1 MKLKHFTLLILT
13 YWLFAVPLSADA
25 PVDAPA
31 HPLDLYLNEMDE
43 MGRTLSG
50 WRGDSLGGGSWFYG
64 AYAMLLLNNNG
75 RGENVPFQ
83 GLEDAVPELWSDVK
97 YLSPRDLVELAGG
110 ALSNGDLMSITK
122 DQIFEELK
130 TEERFIQIV
139 AGFGYLRMLQGTIG
153 DSLFHHVVNDAIQ
166 ASKHPVAITGE
177 LINSM
182 AHHCCEAL
190 ALQYEQALKSSSWS
204 DVHLKKVA
212 ARSDSLELTIEHLGD
227 WSFPVDVLVIGR
239 DGDSTHY
246 TYGLDQKSPL
256 MIPKKVLDKVVL
268 DPDRI
273 LVEYY
278 RYNNQWPRLRDR
290 VFIQPFAALPNWS
303 EYRITVN
310 PTYWKDWDQDT
321 RLGIKFTSG
330 LGVDLWPAYPSDY
343 RHRTT
348 MEIFGHNPYDQPRSW
363 GGRISYGHPLKL
375 HKRLFSNV
383 NVHSYDDWTG
393 VSVGVVR
400 YVGKQTF
407 LIQGPLLTYQRLS
420 LKMEFDRYADAQ
432 VWQDQQR
439 IQILKGAYSGLFLTN
454 TGDRFYFLLR
464 AASGDGPTGAFS
476 IFKAQSD
483 LTGVFWGWLVGGI
496 RTVAG
501 FQSTSTPSPYQF
513 SSQYAWQDNLAA
525 IPTFRGQVKLQNN
538 TNEYLGLS
546 VSGGYWLTGF
556 QLKAFT
562 SSMIVDMN
570 ALGWDQ
576 VVPRYAAGFGFEH
589 RSFFTAGLYFPIWQS
604 HPLEG
609 EEPWA
614 WRYQTRFTWNL

>member
-1 MKLKHFTLLILT
+1 MTFKQFPLLILAI
-13 YWLFAVPLSADA
+13 WLLAFPVFAAAQGDS
-25 PVDAPA
+25 PV

-50 WRGDSLGGGSWFYG
+50 WRGDSLDGGSWFFG

-83 GLEDAVPELWSDVK
+83 GLEAVVPELWSDFK
-97 YLSPRDLVELAGG
+97 YLNPRDLVELAGG

-122 DQIFEELK
+122 DQIFEKLK
-130 TEERFIQIV
+130 TEERFIRIV

-153 DSLFHHVVNDAIQ
+153 DSLFHQVVANAMQ
-166 ASKHPVAITGE
+166 WSKHPVDITSE
-177 LINSM
+177 LIKSM
-182 AHHCCEAL
+182 SHHCCEAL

-204 DVHLKKVA
+204 DVHLKRVA
-212 ARSDSLELTIEHLGD
+212 SRADSLVISIEQRGV
-227 WSFPVDVLVIGR
+227 WSFPVDVLAIGQ
-239 DGDSTHY
+239 DGDSTYY
-246 TYGLDQKSPL
+246 TYELGREAPL
-256 MIPKKVLDKVVL
+256 VIPKKVADKIVL

-278 RYNNQWPRLRDR
+278 RYNNQWPRLRDK
-290 VFIQPFAALPNWS
+290 VHIQPFAALPNWS

-310 PTYWKDWDQDT
+310 PNYWKDWDGDT

-330 LGVDLWPAYPSDY
+330 FGVDLWPAYPSDY
-343 RHRTT
+343 RHRINV
-348 MEIFGHNPYDQPRSW
+348 EITGHNPYDHLQNW
-363 GGRISYGHPLKL
+363 GGRISYGHPLRL
-375 HKRLFSNV
+375 QKRLFFHLNGH
-383 NVHSYDDWTG
+383 NYHDWTG
-393 VSVGVVR
+393 ISLGVVR

-407 LIQGPLLTYQRLS
+407 LIQGPLLTYQRVS

-454 TGDRFYFLLR
+454 TGDRFYFLIR
-464 AASGDGPTGAFS
+464 TATGEGPGGAFS

-496 RTVAG
+496 RAVAG
-501 FQSTSTPSPYQF
+501 FQSTSTPTPYQF
-513 SSQYAWQDNLAA
+513 SSHYAWQDNLAA

-538 TNEYLGLS
+538 THEYLGVS
-546 VSGGYWLTGF
+546 VSGGYWMTGF

-570 ALGWDQ
+570 VLGWDQ

-589 RSFFTAGLYFPIWQS
+589 RSFFTAGLYFPVWQS
-604 HPLEG
+604 HPQED